1 MALTNMLESSS
12 RERRRMKIEMREIK
26 ISELIADY
34 EDKAE
39 AGVRGFSGTLNI
51 RPAYQREFIYKDK
64 QRNEVIHTVRKGFP
78 LNTMYWAVAGDGF
91 ELMDGQQRTVSICQY
106 VQGDYPV
113 EIDGATMYFHN
124 LTGDKQKN
132 ILDYE
137 LSIYV
142 CEGNESEKLDWFKI
156 INIAGEKLTD
166 QELRNAIYTGL
177 WLADAKRW
185 FSRSNGPAY
194 GRGEKYVNG
203 SPIRQD
209 YLETA
214 LDWISGG
221 KIEHY
226 MSIHQ
231 HDADAQELWQ
241 YFQAVINWVELI
253 FPTYRKQMKG
263 LEWGRLYNTHKGDKL
278 NAAALEARIAELI
291 ADDEVDSKKGI
302 YEYLLTGNEKTL
314 SLRTFNDKIRATK
327 YESQKGICPVCTKHF
342 SIDQMEAD
350 HIVPWHSGGKTVIE
364 NCQMLCKLDNRTKS
378 GK

>member
-1 MALTNMLESSS
+1 
-12 RERRRMKIEMREIK
+12 MKIDLKNIK
-26 ISELIADY
+26 VSELVDGYA
-34 EDKAE
+34 DKAE
-39 AGVRGFSGTLNI
+39 AGVRGYGGHLNI

-64 QRNEVIHTVRKGFP
+64 QRNEVIHTVRRGFP
-78 LNTMYWAVAGDGF
+78 LNTMYWAKAGDGF

-124 LTGDKQKN
+124 LTADKKQQ
-132 ILDYE
+132 ILDYA

-142 CEGNESEKLDWFKI
+142 CEGSESEKLDWFKI
-156 INIAGEKLTD
+156 INIAGEKLTE
-166 QELRNAIYTGL
+166 QELRNAIYTGP

-185 FSRSNGPAY
+185 FSRSGGPAY
-194 GRGEKYVNG
+194 QRGENYVNG

-214 LDWISGG
+214 LGWLSNGD
-221 KIEHY
+221 IERY
-226 MSIHQ
+226 MADHQ
-231 HDADAQELWQ
+231 HDENASELWQ

-263 LEWGRLYNTHKGDKL
+263 LDWGRLYNHHQDDVL
-278 NAAALEARIAELI
+278 NAAALEQRIVELI
-291 ADDEVDSKKGI
+291 ADEEVDSKRGI

-314 SLRTFNDKIRATK
+314 SLRAFSDKIRTAK

-342 SIDQMEAD
+342 DIDQMEAD
-350 HIVPWHSGGKTVIE
+350 HILPWHSGGKTAPE

-378 GK
+378 GR